1 MEKKELTCIC
11 CPMGCALSVEL
22 EGSNVLSVSGNT
34 CKRGD
39 TYARDEVVRPV
50 RMVTSIVR
58 VKNGKLKMLPVKTKE
73 PIDKSKIPECLEALK
88 HRLYNCIPSDHI
100 YFLKDGIIMEEG
112 THDKLMNLNGEY
124 AKIYNE
130 QSNLESITKGESLSI
145 AI

>member
-22 EGSNVLSVSGNT
+22 EGTNVLSVSGNT

-50 RMVTSIVR
+50 RMVTSIVK

-73 PIDKSKIPECLEALK
+73 PIDKSKINECLEALK
-88 HRLYNCIPSDHI
+88 TVEVQAPIRIGDVVLYNVVGVDIVAARNI
-100 YFLKDGIIMEEG
+100 ELV
-112 THDKLMNLNGEY
+112 
-124 AKIYNE
+124 
-130 QSNLESITKGESLSI
+130 
-145 AI
+145 